1 MKKAIKYAFIAID
14 CLCAAV
20 LLLISP
26 FAIFWTIGSIA
37 GHVQDQQIKKDV
49 FEYVLENKDTLQ
61 LDAPR
66 NHQEFIFTTT
76 GSWDT
81 YVEYGYYY
89 SEDDTYSI
97 TPTKEREYKNGYRI
111 DTVYGDPLDW
121 YYTEKICDNWYYYEY
136 RDV

>member
-1 MKKAIKYAFIAID
+1 MKKAIKYFSIAIG
-14 CLCAAV
+14 CFLAAALLFFTPFV
-20 LLLISP
+20 LP
-26 FAIFWTIGSIA
+26 GAIGGIIGHI
-37 GHVQDQQIKKDV
+37 QDQQIKKDV

-61 LDAPR
+61 LGALH

-121 YYTEKICDNWYYYEY
+121 YYTEKICDNW
-136 RDV
+136 